1 MVQKYLGLQHEYGV
15 VDCIEIIRHF
25 YQNELEIDF
34 PLPSYDKS
42 ANWMK
47 QFSPDN
53 IDEWA
58 SKCAI
63 KVNLTDAQDYDV
75 MAFRSKKL
83 IIHFGMFLK
92 PTKMLHI
99 EEGRASRIDTLS
111 GEWVE
116 SIHAIYRHEKMV

>member
-1 MVQKYLGLQHEYGV
+1 MVQRYLGLQHQYGV

-25 YQNELEIDF
+25 YLNELEIDF

-111 GEWVE
+111 SEWVE

>member
-34 PLPSYDKS
+34 PLPPYDKS

-111 GEWVE
+111 SEWVE

>member
-1 MVQKYLGLQHEYGV
+1 MVQKYLGLQHDYGV
-15 VDCIEIIRHF
+15 VDCIELIRNF
-25 YQNELEIDF
+25 YENELEIDF
-34 PLPSYDKS
+34 SLPSYDKS
-42 ANWMK
+42 SKWMK
-47 QFSPDN
+47 QFSPES

-75 MAFRSKKL
+75 IAFKSKKL

-111 GEWVE
+111 SYWVDN
-116 SIHAIYRHEKMV
+116 IHAIYRHEKMV